1 MAKFHYKQKGNSSIE
16 QKPRVY
22 SIRRSQSSETLTD
35 LEILYKACLRAEN
48 YRKACDTAQKIWR
61 RRKKIFG
68 EMHEKTLQAL
78 GEYGEVYRKLGKYRN
93 ALESGKRSYEIRM
106 RLLGESHPKTLH
118 TLRMLADGYA
128 KCGDLQKSAE
138 VWEKAYACSRKLFG
152 ETATETLS
160 CKTAWEA
167 VCQRKI

>member
-1 MAKFHYKQKGNSSIE
+1 
-16 QKPRVY
+16 
-22 SIRRSQSSETLTD
+22 
-35 LEILYKACLRAEN
+35 
-48 YRKACDTAQKIWR
+48 
-61 RRKKIFG
+61 
-68 EMHEKTLQAL
+68 MHEKTLQAL